1 MGRVGADADFRWR
14 RIVVPAY
21 GPSLLSAAAKGA
33 VVPIAA
39 LRADE
44 LGAGIG
50 TVALIVSLTQVGQ
63 LLGTLPAGWLVARI
77 GERATLARA
86 GLLEAL
92 AFVVAGWAPSLWLMA
107 LALLLS
113 GAATSAFFLARQG
126 FMIDVLPSHL
136 LARGMSLLGGSMRT
150 GMLLGPALG
159 SLAIPLLGLQGAYG
173 VAVLLALGSF
183 VLVVASPDLTRE
195 NERARAAEPTGR
207 IASVAGRNLRL
218 LLTQGAGVAMI
229 SALRTARVV
238 LLPLWALHI
247 GLDGVASSQVFLMA
261 AIGEICLVYPGG
273 AIMDRLGRVWIVA
286 AVMSTVSVAFLLL
299 PFAQTLTSLTLV
311 AVVMALGNGLGSG
324 IVMTLGADAAP
335 ALDRAQFLAAW
346 RMCGEVGNTG
356 GSLGLTAV
364 TALVSLPVAAVSL
377 GVAGLLG
384 LGWTT
389 LWVGRADRSRVGV
402 SGGGR
407 SATDKA

>member
-1 MGRVGADADFRWR
+1 MGADEDFRWR
-14 RIVVPAY
+14 RIAVPAY

-50 TVALIVSLTQVGQ
+50 TAALVVSLTQVGQ

-195 NERARAAEPTGR
+195 SERARAAEPTGR
-207 IASVAGRNLRL
+207 IAAVARRNLRL
-218 LLTQGAGVAMI
+218 LLTQGAGVGMI

-247 GLDGVASSQVFLMA
+247 GLGGVDSSQVFLVA
-261 AIGEICLVYPGG
+261 ALAEICLVYPGG

-286 AVMSTVSVAFLLL
+286 AVMTTVSIAFLLL
-299 PFAQTLTSLTLV
+299 PFAQSKAALIAV
-311 AVVMALGNGLGSG
+311 ALVMALGNGLGSG

-364 TALVSLPVAAVSL
+364 TALISLPVAAVSL

-389 LWVGRADRSRVGV
+389 VWVGRADRNRVGA
-402 SGGGR
+402 SGGG
-407 SATDKA
+407 